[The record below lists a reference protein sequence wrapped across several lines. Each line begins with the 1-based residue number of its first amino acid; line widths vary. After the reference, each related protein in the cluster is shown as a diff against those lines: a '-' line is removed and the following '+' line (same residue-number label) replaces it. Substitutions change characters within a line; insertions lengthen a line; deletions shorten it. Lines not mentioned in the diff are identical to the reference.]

1 MRSGL
6 LTSRLP
12 FPAILAL
19 RYLRSARRRASTT
32 FLSAVAVL
40 AIAAGVFAL
49 IVFLA
54 ALSGFQHVLRSDV
67 LARTPDVEVE
77 LPHGTDAAGATRA
90 ARAARAVEGVAG
102 VQQVVRG
109 RGWMT
114 RGGRV
119 TPVELVGFAGELPRS
134 FPGAERLPGGG
145 EAAGAMPQVTRDDG
159 LWLSRSLATSWLL
172 EGGEVVDLISPR
184 PTLTPM
190 GPQPR
195 VRSLPVVGVYEA
207 GKISQQERAALP
219 LEVVESLFG
228 PGRRRLLASVEG
240 GGDVSLR
247 GSSGGASGVGAVAR
261 ELERVL
267 PEGSRIST
275 WRELNRPLFFALRL
289 ERIFVFLGVSL
300 IVLVAV
306 LALLADL
313 ALIIANKR
321 AEVGMLLTMGSTPA
335 RLRRAFVLLG
345 GLLALS
351 GTALGTGLGVGTA
364 VVADRLGLVRL
375 PGDVF
380 LVEHVPFLVRPVDL
394 ALILVLT
401 LALALSASLYG
412 AHKAAALDPV
422 EALRR

>member
-1 MRSGL
+1 MRTAL

-19 RYLRSARRRASTT
+19 RYLRSARKRASTT

-54 ALSGFQHVLRSDV
+54 ALSGFQDVLRTDV

-77 LPHGTDAAGATRA
+77 LPPGTDAAGVTRA
-90 ARAARAVEGVAG
+90 AEAARRVEGVTG
-102 VQQVVRG
+102 VRQVVRG

-119 TPVELVGFAGELPRS
+119 VPVDLVGFAGDLPPS
-134 FPGAERLPGGG
+134 FPDV
-145 EAAGAMPQVTRDDG
+145 AALAGDGDTTESGPPRG

-172 EGGEVVDLISPR
+172 EGGEVVDLVSPR

-207 GKISQQERAALP
+207 GRISQQERAALP
-219 LEVVESLFG
+219 LDVAESLFG
-228 PGRRRLLASVEG
+228 PGRRRLLLSAGGVSGASSE
-240 GGDVSLR
+240 
-247 GSSGGASGVGAVAR
+247 GSSGGAAGVAAVAR

-345 GLLALS
+345 GLLALA
-351 GTALGTGLGVGTA
+351 GTVLGTGLGVGTA
-364 VVADRLGLVRL
+364 LVADRLRLVRL

-380 LVEHVPFLVRPVDL
+380 LVEHVPFLVRPLDL
-394 ALILVLT
+394 VLILVLT
-401 LALALSASLYG
+401 LTLALAASLYG

>member
-1 MRSGL
+1 MRTAL

-19 RYLRSARRRASTT
+19 RYLRSARKRASTT

-54 ALSGFQHVLRSDV
+54 ALSGFQDVLRSDV

-77 LPHGTDAAGATRA
+77 LPPGTDAAGSTRA
-90 ARAARAVEGVAG
+90 AEAARGVEGVTG

-119 TPVELVGFAGELPRS
+119 VPVDLVGFVGELPPS
-134 FPGAERLPGGG
+134 FPDAGRLPGGG
-145 EAAGAMPQVTRDDG
+145 EVPGSTPESTPDRG

-172 EGGEVVDLISPR
+172 EGGEVVDLVSPR

-195 VRSLPVVGVYEA
+195 VRSLPVLGVYEA

-219 LEVVESLFG
+219 LEVAESLFG
-228 PGRRRLLASVEG
+228 SGRRRLLASVEG
-240 GGDVSLR
+240 VDGVSAR
-247 GSSGGASGVGAVAR
+247 GSSGVGSVAR
-261 ELERVL
+261 ELEGVL
-267 PEGSRIST
+267 PEGSRVST

-345 GLLALS
+345 GLLALA

-364 VVADRLGLVRL
+364 LVADRLRLVRL

-401 LALALSASLYG
+401 LVLALAASLYG